1 MMIRTR
7 HLILVGILVSLA
19 CLAYFQLLERGAFA
33 GDYLAP
39 IFRYLLTS
47 YDAETAWL
55 SFAVCLLAA
64 AWNKATPVLR
74 LIDAMASKPLW
85 VASLSVVAIALGA
98 MTVYHRYPLSMDEYA
113 AVFQARIFA
122 AGKLTAELPAS
133 VIDWL
138 VWPHFHGMFLVASP
152 QTGRTIESYW
162 PGFALL
168 LAPFEY
174 FGVPWLCNALLAG
187 LSVWLVY
194 LITRAIVDDRRAA
207 AWAMLF
213 TVGSS
218 EFLANSIS
226 FYSMQAHLT
235 ANLLFVWLLLKP
247 TPLRALTAGLVG
259 SLALVLHNP
268 LPHLLF
274 GAPWVLSMATE
285 KSRRRNL
292 LPLLV
297 GYLPG
302 VAVAV
307 GWLWLR
313 TTIASGHDALSTLSA
328 GLTGVFTFPDSVLLN
343 MRAASTAKLWVW
355 AIPCL
360 FLLALSGYLQCR
372 AKEAVRLLA
381 QSALLTFVAYFFVR
395 LDQGHGW
402 GFRYFHS
409 AWGTIPILAG
419 CAMSRTAPDE
429 RLVSFAGA
437 ASVLSLLI
445 LVPFQMI
452 QIDGFISRQLGQIPS
467 PRPPGNNIY
476 FLTGKGGFYMADM
489 VQIDP
494 FLRDR
499 NLVLASRGPKLDEDL
514 IRQNWPGAVLQSNGQ
529 WGQQWYLGETDKRQP
544 GGPAAGDKRFMLTFD
559 PARIPQRSHGTHLP
573 Y

>member
-1 MMIRTR
+1 MINRAR
-7 HLILVGILVSLA
+7 YLILLGVLASLA
-19 CLAYFQLLERGAFA
+19 CLGYFQLLERGAFA
-33 GDYLAP
+33 GTYLAP

-64 AWNKATPVLR
+64 AWKNATPVLR
-74 LIDAMASKPLW
+74 LVDGMASKPLW
-85 VASLSVVAIALGA
+85 VASLSVVAIALGS

-133 VIDWL
+133 VVNWL
-138 VWPHFHGMFLVASP
+138 VWPRFNGMFLVASP
-152 QTGRTIESYW
+152 QTGRAMEAYW

-168 LAPFEY
+168 LTPFEI

-187 LSVWLVY
+187 LAVWLVY
-194 LITRAIVDDRRAA
+194 LITREIVDDRRAA

-213 TVGSS
+213 AVGSS

-247 TPLRALTAGLVG
+247 TPLRALTAGVVG

-274 GAPWVLSMATE
+274 AAPWVLSMATD
-285 KSRRRNL
+285 KNRRRNL
-292 LPLLV
+292 LPLLL
-297 GYLPG
+297 GYVPG
-302 VAVAV
+302 VALAV

-313 TTIASGHDALSTLSA
+313 TTIASGHDAVSTLSA
-328 GLTGVFTFPDSVLLN
+328 GLAGVFTFPDSVVLN
-343 MRAASTAKLWVW
+343 MRAASTAKLWIW

-360 FLLALSGYLQCR
+360 FLLALSGYLACR
-372 AKEAVRLLA
+372 TKEAVRLLA
-381 QSALLTFVAYFFVR
+381 QSAVLTFVGYFFVR

-419 CAMSRTAPDE
+419 CAMSRTAAPQE

-445 LVPFQMI
+445 LVPFQMV
-452 QIDGFISRQLGQIPS
+452 QIDGFISRHLAQIPS
-467 PRPPGNNIY
+467 PRAPGNNVY
-476 FLTGKGGFYMADM
+476 FMTGKGGFYMADM
-489 VQIDP
+489 IQIDP

-499 NLVLASRGPKLDEDL
+499 NLLLASRGPKLDAEL
-514 IRQNWPGAVLQSNGQ
+514 IRQNWPGAVLENEGE
-529 WGQQWYLGETDKRQP
+529 WGQQWYLGATDRRQTGEPP
-544 GGPAAGDKRFMLTFD
+544 GGDRHFVLTFD
-559 PARIPQRSHGTHLP
+559 PALSMPRP
-573 Y
+573 